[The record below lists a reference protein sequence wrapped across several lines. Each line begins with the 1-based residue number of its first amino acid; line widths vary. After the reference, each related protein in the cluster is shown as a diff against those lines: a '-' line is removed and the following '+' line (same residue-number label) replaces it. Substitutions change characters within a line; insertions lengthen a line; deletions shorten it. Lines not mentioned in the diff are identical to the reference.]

1 MNSISLWET
10 EATWH
15 CGTSSVPTDTP
26 WGDGARLSASA
37 APMGRSPP
45 LQPPNLSRGPSP
57 KIEVPPGAVCR
68 VRLPTPASH
77 RHRYSGGAVVLGILV
92 WNPNSPQLP
101 PPPFK
106 STNPNPSSPVN
117 INPAS
122 PPQNDK
128 TKTGQT
134 RKPRPKGDTPACCAS
149 TLHMVTTMEPH
160 RPPFLFL
167 VTAAPCPRSG
177 VRVRPGSGV
186 RASQPG
192 RGGIDRNPRFCK
204 ARGGGCGGQGSDV
217 GRPGRVTCSVCFF
230 LPCKICLLWIDGCG
244 GYWTVGWRS
253 VFLVT

>member
-1 MNSISLWET
+1 MEPGSPQVR
-10 EATWH
+10 H
-15 CGTSSVPTDTP
+15 Q
-26 WGDGARLSASA
+26 R
-37 APMGRSPP
+37 GRSPP

-68 VRLPTPASH
+68 GRLPTPASH

-128 TKTGQT
+128 TKTAQT

-160 RPPFLFL
+160 RPRFLFL
-167 VTAAPCPRSG
+167 VTAAPYPRSR

-204 ARGGGCGGQGSDV
+204 ARGGGCRGQGSDV
-217 GRPGRVTCSVCFF
+217 GRPGRVTCSVFF
-230 LPCKICLLWIDGCG
+230 LPCKICLLWIAGCG